1 MSPTRHS
8 RRRYKKRRRLGF
20 LYKMLVAIAMVV
32 AVAIGATVFF
42 RVEEMVV
49 SGNVRYTA
57 QQVIDASGI
66 VQGDNLF
73 GMNKFDTARRIRR
86 QLPYVEGVNIRRGW
100 PDALILTVTECQAVA
115 RLPGEEGEW
124 LISKSGKM
132 LELVENADTGVIRVD
147 GLHAVQPEAGLP
159 LVVRESQQIRGD
171 GLLALLQGLDKIGML
186 EKVTWIDMTS
196 PSHILMDYDTRFTV
210 KLPVNGDF
218 DYLLGAMG
226 KAVDTLEDYE
236 TGTLDLTV
244 KDYTVV
250 FSPA

>member
-1 MSPTRHS
+1 MSRHN
-8 RRRYKKRRRLGF
+8 RRRYKKRRRFGF
-20 LYKMLVAIAMVV
+20 LYKMLVVIAMIV
-32 AVAIGATVFF
+32 AVAMGATVFF
-42 RVEEMVV
+42 RVEEMIV

-100 PDALILTVTECQAVA
+100 PDALLITVIESPAVA
-115 RLPGEEGEW
+115 RLSGEEGEW
-124 LISKSGKM
+124 LISKTGKV
-132 LELVENADTGVIRVD
+132 LELVEHADTGVIRVD
-147 GLHAVQPEAGLP
+147 GLYPVQPEAGLP
-159 LVVRESQQIRGD
+159 LVVREGQQARGE
-171 GLLALLQGLDKIGML
+171 GLLALLQSLDKYEAI
-186 EKVTWIDMTS
+186 EKVTWIDMAS
-196 PSHILMDYDTRFTV
+196 ASRISMDYDGRFTV
-210 KLPVNGDF
+210 KLPVSGDF
-218 DYLLGAMG
+218 DYLLGAME
-226 KAVDTLEDYE
+226 KAVATLEDYE